1 MSALIGDLLSAGLP
15 LITLV
20 VALEAIG
27 APLPGESLIIALGAA
42 LGAQHESL
50 VPAFFALWLG
60 AVLGDNL
67 GYVIGRRLGR
77 HALLRH
83 GGRIGLT
90 EARLHHAET
99 LFARW
104 GMAVVVF
111 ARFFVLL
118 RQLNGVIAGSLK
130 LSWWRFLVANTLGG
144 ALWVGFWLTVSDR
157 LSGPVVAWIH
167 RLSHVKLAV
176 FIVIVVALVLA
187 TIMHFRRRR
196 VPGS

>member
-1 MSALIGDLLSAGLP
+1 MNTLVDTLVTAGLP
-15 LITLV
+15 LVTLV
-20 VALEAIG
+20 VALEAVG
-27 APLPGESLIIALGAA
+27 VPLPGESLIIAMGAA
-42 LGAQHESL
+42 LGARHESL
-50 VPAFFALWLG
+50 APAFFALWLG

-67 GYVIGRRLGR
+67 GYVLGRRLGR

-104 GMAVVVF
+104 GVAVVVF

-130 LSWWRFLVANTLGG
+130 LPWWRFLLANTVGG
-144 ALWVGFWLTVSDR
+144 ALWVGFWLTVSDQ
-157 LSGPVVAWIH
+157 LSG
-167 RLSHVKLAV
+167 RLLALAQRFPHLKLAV
-176 FIVIVVALVLA
+176 FIAIVVALALA
-187 TIMHFRRRR
+187 LLMHLRRRR
-196 VPGS
+196 TS